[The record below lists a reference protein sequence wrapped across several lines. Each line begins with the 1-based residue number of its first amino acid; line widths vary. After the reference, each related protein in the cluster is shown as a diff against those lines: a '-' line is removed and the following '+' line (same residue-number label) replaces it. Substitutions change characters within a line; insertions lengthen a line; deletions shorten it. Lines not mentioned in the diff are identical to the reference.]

1 MLCIRGIDRDI
12 TQKSEVHVSELQD
25 VSVLLNGAAGTNSL
39 SDIRG
44 WGWGFPFEK
53 KTKQNKTVQFLC
65 PTAGW
70 KAVHPLLSQTVI
82 LRGSLHLWLRSA
94 CSLRAFVEI
103 VF

>member
-12 TQKSEVHVSELQD
+12 IQKSEVHVSELQD

-53 KTKQNKTVQFLC
+53 KTKKKLC
-65 PTAGW
+65 NSFA
-70 KAVHPLLSQTVI
+70 LLLGGKLCI
-82 LRGSLHLWLRSA
+82 LSYRKL
-94 CSLRAFVEI
+94 
-103 VF
+103 

>member
-53 KTKQNKTVQFLC
+53 KKQNKTKLC
-65 PTAGW
+65 NSFA
-70 KAVHPLLSQTVI
+70 LLLGGKLCI
-82 LRGSLHLWLRSA
+82 LSYRKL
-94 CSLRAFVEI
+94 
-103 VF
+103 